1 MIDPIIFSFNIGNL
15 TIALRWYGVLVMTG
29 VLVAT
34 YMSAAVFKRKGED
47 PDHIWDALIWMIPA
61 GMIGAR
67 LWYVANATLGGSRY
81 YIENPIQILNTTQGG
96 LHFFG
101 GLLFGALALIFY
113 SRKHKVDLW
122 LFLDA
127 IAPTVLIGQAVARPA
142 NFINQEL
149 YGPPTSLPWGIKI
162 DALHRIPPWNDLSTY
177 PVNITRFHPTFAYE
191 ILWNLFAAQLLIV
204 LSRLFEEKIRP
215 GVIFYGW
222 LFLSGVGRIIIE
234 IWRPDQPK
242 IPGTE
247 FSYTRLIA
255 LLMAVFGAV
264 LLLDKLEVI
273 RIPFLPKGPD
283 TYALSGSVLP
293 TSETIYTEQEN

>member
-1 MIDPIIFSFNIGNL
+1 MIDPIIFSFDIGSL

-34 YMSAAVFKRKGED
+34 YITAAEFKRKGEN

-61 GMIGAR
+61 GMLGSR
-67 LWYVANATLGGSRY
+67 LWYVANATIGGSRY

-96 LHFFG
+96 LHFYG
-101 GLLFGALALIFY
+101 GLLFGALALILY
-113 SRKHKVDLW
+113 TRKHKVDLW

-127 IAPTVLIGQAVARPA
+127 VAPTVLIGQAVARPA

-149 YGPPTSLPWGIKI
+149 YGPPTTLPWGIKI
-162 DALHRIPPWNDLSTY
+162 DAVNRIAPWNNINLY
-177 PVNITRFHPTFAYE
+177 PVEITRFHPTFAYE
-191 ILWNLFAAQLLIV
+191 MLWNLFAAQLLIV

-215 GVIFYGW
+215 GVVFYGW
-222 LFLSGVGRIIIE
+222 LLLSGVGRIIIE

-242 IPGTE
+242 IPGTNL
-247 FSYTRLIA
+247 SITSLVA
-255 LLMAVFGAV
+255 VLMAVFGAV

-273 RIPFLPKGPD
+273 RIPFLPKGP
-283 TYALSGSVLP
+283 YAYTLSATAPVGGEADEV
-293 TSETIYTEQEN
+293 QEA